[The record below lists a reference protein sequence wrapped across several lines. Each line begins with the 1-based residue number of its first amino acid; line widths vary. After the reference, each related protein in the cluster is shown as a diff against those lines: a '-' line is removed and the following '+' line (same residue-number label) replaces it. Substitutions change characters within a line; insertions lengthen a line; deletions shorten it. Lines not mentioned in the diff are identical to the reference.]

1 MRIRYGRILLLGLP
15 LLLFNLFPCLATER
29 VFILKNEGE
38 IVQYKIRDKQ
48 DEVKRVASYSAQD
61 FPDIFPASSIA
72 MKRGNILSVY
82 DQARHL
88 KGRLVYDPH
97 ADRLKLYDG
106 NPGDR
111 AGLSGRLLEDPN
123 LDEPFRQ
130 RSHMYFKDWNS
141 APHREPL
148 RDKFGKMTG
157 STYRDVFVLQGRV
170 FGISGDHV
178 YQLTDKK
185 GESLMDGPRTALVL
199 SGGDL
204 TAAAESPWGEAFIAD
219 AAKNQLHR
227 VFLREGELVAEN
239 PVKNPTLKSPSGL
252 DFTAS
257 GELFVANGMANPH
270 AVSRLKFN
278 LGGFTRWWPRAK
290 KGLDLDGSGAL
301 DVAVAEPVGYVISE
315 KTHPI
320 QQLGAEAAGGHYGI
334 SQVMFLGPESN
345 SEASII
351 ALVQYAPGG
360 NTPVHYHPN
369 MEQIEIVLEGKALWE
384 VGEFE
389 REVGPGDVIF
399 TPRFVKHGYKV
410 IGDKPF
416 KFLQLE
422 WRNIED

>member
-1 MRIRYGRILLLGLP
+1 MPMRYLRIPLLGSL
-15 LLLFNLFPCLATER
+15 LLLFTLLPCLATER

-48 DEVKRVASYSAQD
+48 EEVERVASYSDQD
-61 FPDIFPASSIA
+61 FPGIFPAASMA

-82 DQARHL
+82 DRQRHL
-88 KGRLVYDPH
+88 TGRLVYDPD

-123 LDEPFRQ
+123 LDEIFRQ

-141 APHREPL
+141 APRRDPL
-148 RDKFGKMTG
+148 KDKFGKMTG

-178 YQLTDKK
+178 YQLTDKS
-185 GESLMDGPRTALVL
+185 GESLAGGPRTALVL
-199 SGGDL
+199 AGAEL
-204 TAAAESPWGEAFIAD
+204 TGAAESPWGEAFIAD
-219 AAKNQLHR
+219 AASDQLHR

-239 PVKNPTLKSPSGL
+239 PVKNPTLKSPAGL

-257 GELFVANGMANPH
+257 GELFVANGTANPH

-278 LGGFTRWWPRAK
+278 LSGFTRWSPRAK

-320 QQLGAEAAGGHYGI
+320 QQLSAEAAGGHYGI
-334 SQVMFLGPESN
+334 SQVLFLSPQIN
-345 SEASII
+345 SESAII
-351 ALVQYAPGG
+351 ALVQYGPGG

-410 IGDKPF
+410 LGDKPF

>member
-1 MRIRYGRILLLGLP
+1 MRIRYGRILLVWLP
-15 LLLFNLFPCLATER
+15 LLLFTAFQCLATER
-29 VFILKNEGE
+29 VFILKDEGE
-38 IVQYKIRDKQ
+38 IVQYKIRDSQ
-48 DEVKRVASYSAQD
+48 DEVKQVAAYGHQD
-61 FPDIFPASSIA
+61 FPGIFPAASIA

-82 DQARHL
+82 DRERHL
-88 KGRLVYDPH
+88 KGRLVYDPDT
-97 ADRLKLYDG
+97 DRLKLYDG

-111 AGLSGRLLEDPN
+111 ASLSGRLLENPN

-141 APHREPL
+141 PARSEPL
-148 RDKFGKMTG
+148 SGKFAKMTG

-178 YQLTDKK
+178 YQLANKS
-185 GESLMDGPRTALVL
+185 GESLTQGPQTALVL
-199 SGGDL
+199 SGSEL
-204 TAAAESPWGEAFIAD
+204 VAAAVSPWGEAFIAD

-227 VFLREGELVAEN
+227 VFLREGALVAEN
-239 PVKNPTLKSPSGL
+239 PVSHPSLKSPRGM

-257 GELFVANGMANPH
+257 GELFVANGTANPH
-270 AVSRLKFN
+270 AVSRFKFN

-290 KGLDLDGSGAL
+290 KGLDLNGSGAL

-320 QQLGAEAAGGHYGI
+320 QKLSSEAAGGHYGI
-334 SQVMFLGPESN
+334 SQVTFLAPEIN
-345 SEASII
+345 SESSVI
-351 ALVQYAPGG
+351 ALVEYAPGG

-369 MEQIEIVLEGKALWE
+369 MEQIEIVLAGKALWE
-384 VGEFE
+384 IGEFE
-389 REVGPGDVIF
+389 QEVGPGDVIF

-410 IGDKPF
+410 LGDKPF

-422 WRNIED
+422 WRNIKD